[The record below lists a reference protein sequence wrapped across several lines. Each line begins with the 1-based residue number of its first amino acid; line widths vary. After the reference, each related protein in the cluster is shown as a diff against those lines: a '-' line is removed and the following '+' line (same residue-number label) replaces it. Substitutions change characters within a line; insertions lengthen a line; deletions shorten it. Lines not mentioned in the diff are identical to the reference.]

1 MSENLTPRQRKAV
14 ESLLTT
20 GDKSKAAEAAG
31 VRRQTIYVWLRK
43 AAFQQALRDAEAEAL
58 QSLSQALAR
67 LGRKAADTLDK
78 SMDADSPT
86 VRVRSSDIVLQ
97 RLLQLRELVD
107 LDARMR
113 ALEARMNASTERR

>member
-20 GDKSKAAEAAG
+20 GDKSTAAEAAG
-31 VRRQTIYVWLRK
+31 VRRHTIYVWLRK